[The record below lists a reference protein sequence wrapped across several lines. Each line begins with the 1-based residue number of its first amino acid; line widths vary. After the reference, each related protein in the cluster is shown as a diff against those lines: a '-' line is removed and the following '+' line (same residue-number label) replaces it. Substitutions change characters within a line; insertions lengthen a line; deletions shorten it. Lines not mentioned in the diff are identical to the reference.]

1 MSTGFIQPATWI
13 GAIQRNSPA
22 WDYRL
27 TCNALMQLLTGAETR
42 RRIFLLE
49 TDTGSKR
56 HRSGGGRTLLAKLGS
71 LGLNARSR
79 AGERSQT
86 QGFHPLGEKK

>member
-22 WDYRL
+22 WDYPL
-27 TCNALMQLLTGAETR
+27 MCNALMQPSTGAETR
-42 RRIFLLE
+42 RHIFSLE

-56 HRSGGGRTLLAKLGS
+56 HGRGGMLLDKLVS
-71 LGLNARSR
+71 LVLNAHSD
-79 AGERSQT
+79 
-86 QGFHPLGEKK
+86 LGGKN